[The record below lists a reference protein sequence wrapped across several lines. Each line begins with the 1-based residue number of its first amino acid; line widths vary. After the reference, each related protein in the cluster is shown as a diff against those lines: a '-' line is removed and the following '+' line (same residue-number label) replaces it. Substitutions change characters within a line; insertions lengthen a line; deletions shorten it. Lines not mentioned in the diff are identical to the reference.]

1 MARIEEFIEWLS
13 CPVCGSPLQRTDD
26 GLTCLENHTADI
38 ARQGY
43 VNLLGPDGTTH
54 TADGPEMLDA
64 RSRVLGAGLFEP
76 VSSAIRRAL
85 RDLDGSEDRGPVLDL
100 GSGTGYHLERAL
112 EELPDRLGL
121 GLDNSK
127 YAARRTARCHPR
139 ACAAVADVWA
149 GLPLRDDS
157 VAVLLDVFAPRNGP
171 EIERVIAPGGMVLVV
186 VAGPDHLDGVPEGLG
201 MISVDP
207 VKSQRLG
214 AKLSALTQ
222 VGEVETIEWT
232 MDLSQA
238 EVGDV
243 IGMGPGAGRVDP
255 ETFATRLSE
264 LPSRTEVRGQ
274 VELRR
279 FTKNAG

>member
-1 MARIEEFIEWLS
+1 
-13 CPVCGSPLQRTDD
+13 
-26 GLTCLENHTADI
+26 
-38 ARQGY
+38 
-43 VNLLGPDGTTH
+43 
-54 TADGPEMLDA
+54 
-64 RSRVLGAGLFEP
+64 
-76 VSSAIRRAL
+76 
-85 RDLDGSEDRGPVLDL
+85 
-100 GSGTGYHLERAL
+100 
-112 EELPDRLGL
+112 
-121 GLDNSK
+121 
-127 YAARRTARCHPR
+127 
-139 ACAAVADVWA
+139 
-149 GLPLRDDS
+149 
-157 VAVLLDVFAPRNGP
+157 
-171 EIERVIAPGGMVLVV
+171 
-186 VAGPDHLDGVPEGLG
+186 